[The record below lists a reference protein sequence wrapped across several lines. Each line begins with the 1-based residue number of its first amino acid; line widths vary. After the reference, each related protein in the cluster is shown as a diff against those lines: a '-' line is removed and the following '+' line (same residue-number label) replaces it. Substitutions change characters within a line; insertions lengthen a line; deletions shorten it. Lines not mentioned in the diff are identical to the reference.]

1 MGKFILAATLNIT
14 IENYS
19 HGSPCIQMVT
29 PMTYSLFDLV
39 QIIRLYTGYSDTY
52 DWTFINPYEK
62 NKDLSLRNNSDN
74 LENVKLNE
82 FRNITPF
89 IKCIYGSIE
98 MHLGVRGHLK
108 YGKVYP
114 TIYQA
119 VGKFPTEEEFIKNIQ
134 IPDIDGKYT
143 IPGKSL
149 PSASHLINNDLI
161 EYGEKLKD
169 YFKNKYKISNEIEE
183 ESTFKPNKLVRK

>member
-1 MGKFILAATLNIT
+1 MGKFILAATLTIK

-19 HGSPCIQMVT
+19 HGSPYIQMET

-39 QIIRLYTGYSDTY
+39 QIIKLYTNYSNTY
-52 DWTFINPYEK
+52 DWTFINPYEENK
-62 NKDLSLRNNSDN
+62 NLSLRNDKDN
-74 LENVKLNE
+74 LENVKFNKY
-82 FRNITPF
+82 RNITPF
-89 IKCIYGSIE
+89 IKCFYGPIE

-119 VGKFPTEEEFIKNIQ
+119 VGRFPTEEEFVKNIETS
-134 IPDIDGKYT
+134 DIDGKYT
-143 IPGKSL
+143 VPRKSL
-149 PSASHLINNDLI
+149 PSAEHVVNDGLV
-161 EYGEKLKD
+161 EYGERLKE
-169 YFKNKYKISNEIEE
+169 YFKNRYKISDEIEE